1 MAYRWT
7 MEDIEKGTARPAHPE
22 SYRGRLSVTALPEQ
36 VNARLKS
43 AMQGKAP
50 KNPSKY
56 GNRKVTD
63 AEGNVHDSTKEFRRW
78 QELQLRE
85 RAGEIRSLR
94 RQVPF
99 ALVVGGVLVCTY
111 VADFVYE
118 HAAATIVED
127 CKSPPTRKLAAYSIK
142 RKLMQAIHGL
152 QIREV

>member
-1 MAYRWT
+1 MARNLRFTDEAALRAHLAT
-7 MEDIEKGTARPAHPE
+7 MGTLPRTPPARP
-22 SYRGRLSVTALPEQ
+22 
-36 VNARLKS
+36 
-43 AMQGKAP
+43 
-50 KNPSKY
+50 KY

-63 AEGNVHDSTKEFRRW
+63 AEGNVHDSTKEFKRW

-111 VADFVYE
+111 VADFVYDE
-118 HAAATIVED
+118 GEAKDIVED
-127 CKSPPTRKLAAYSIK
+127 TKPTGDPKYRKTEAYRMFRLK
-142 RKLMQAIHGL
+142 AKLMLGCHQI

>member
-1 MAYRWT
+1 MRLTEEQYRDLMARRGLAA
-7 MEDIEKGTARPAHPE
+7 KSLGTPA
-22 SYRGRLSVTALPEQ
+22 V
-36 VNARLKS
+36 
-43 AMQGKAP
+43 KAKP
-50 KNPSKY
+50 KY

-63 AEGNVHDSTKEFRRW
+63 GEGNVHDSTKEFNHWEQLR
-78 QELQLRE
+78 LRE

-111 VADFVYE
+111 IADFVYE
-118 HAAATIVED
+118 DGAATVVED

-142 RKLMQAIHGL
+142 RKLMQAIHGI